1 MVEQRKPDLILYDG
15 KLHTQDPDTPQATAV
30 AIAHGRVRA
39 VGEDSEIRAL
49 AAPGTRAVDLGGRR
63 VLPGLVD
70 SHFHLYGWALSRR
83 RLSLVGAESLADVRR
98 RVAERAAETPAGGW
112 ILGQGWNETRW
123 PTPQMPTRA
132 DLDDVAPDHPVL
144 LWRSDLHLAVAN
156 TRALRE
162 AGVDAGTP
170 DPDQG
175 RVDRDDAGRP
185 TGVLREL
192 AIDLVERAVP
202 QPSED
207 EAVDALEE
215 AFGVLHRLGVTG
227 VHDHRIMG
235 GEDGPRAFG
244 AYQRLQEAGDLALRL
259 WMGIPGERLDEAIAL
274 GLRTGFGDERL
285 RVGHVKLFSDGSQ
298 GARTAWMLE
307 PYEDTDD
314 AGMPLT
320 PMDEI
325 AAAVAKADQS
335 GLAVAVHAI
344 GDRANRELIAV
355 FEEHATHDGRRVPH
369 RIEHA
374 QIMRPEDVER
384 LARLGRPGQPVVA
397 ASVQPIHVTDDIPLS
412 EASIGAR
419 SRFSY
424 PFRDLL
430 DAGVPV
436 AFGSD
441 APVADPNPLWGIHAA
456 VTRQQRDGSPAG
468 GWYPEQRLSVAEAVW
483 GFTMGPAA
491 VTGQQEDLGSI
502 TPGKLADLVVLDRD
516 IFAIDPAD
524 IHRAQVVL
532 TVFDGEVVYEH

>member
-1 MVEQRKPDLILYDG
+1 MIEHVGPDLIVYNG
-15 KLHTQDPDTPQATAV
+15 KLHTQDPDAPQATAV
-30 AIAHGRVRA
+30 AIAHGHFLA

-49 AAPGTRAVDLGGRR
+49 ADPGSRAVDLGGRLA
-63 VLPGLVD
+63 LPGLMD
-70 SHFHLYGWALSRR
+70 AHFHLYGWALSRR
-83 RLSLVGAESLADVRR
+83 RLSLVGAASLSELRER
-98 RVAERAAETPAGGW
+98 LAERASDTPEGGW

-123 PTPQMPTRA
+123 PSPQKPTRA
-132 DLDDVAPDHPVL
+132 DLDDVAPDHPIL

-156 TRALRE
+156 SRALRE
-162 AGVDAGTP
+162 AGVGPDTP
-170 DPDQG
+170 DPAQG
-175 RVDRDDAGRP
+175 RIDRDDAGRL
-185 TGVLREL
+185 TGILRDR
-192 AIDLVERAVP
+192 AIDLVEQAVP
-202 QPSED
+202 QPPENQVV
-207 EAVDALEE
+207 EAMEE
-215 AFGVLHRLGVTG
+215 AFGVLHCLGLTG

-244 AYQRLQEAGDLALRL
+244 AYQRLQEAGRLPLRL
-259 WMGIPGERLDEAIAL
+259 WMGIPGERLDETIAL

-307 PYEDTDD
+307 PYEDTGD

-325 AAAVAKADQS
+325 AEAVAKADRA

-344 GDRANRELIAV
+344 GDRANRELLTV
-355 FEEHATHDGRRVPH
+355 FEERARRNGQRVPH

-374 QIMRPEDVER
+374 QIIRPEDVER
-384 LARLGRPGQPVVA
+384 LARLGVA

-412 EASIGAR
+412 EASIGER

-424 PFRDLL
+424 PFRDML
-430 DAGVPV
+430 DAGVTL

-456 VTRQQRDGSPAG
+456 VTRQERDGSPEG
-468 GWYPEQRLSVAEAVW
+468 GWYPEQRLTVAEAVW
-483 GFTMGPAA
+483 GFTMGPAI
-491 VTGQQEDLGSI
+491 VSGQQAALGSI

-516 IFAIDPAD
+516 IFAIGPME
-524 IHRAQVVL
+524 IHRAQVAL
-532 TVFDGEVVYEH
+532 TVFDGEVVYER